1 MTRSPIDFYF
11 DFSSPYGYL
20 GSHRIEALARK
31 HGREVVWR
39 PFLLGVVFKDTGS
52 QPLVEYPIKGEYAL
66 RDFKRSA
73 RLYGIEFVMPET
85 FPVSALAGARAFY
98 WLADRDAGKA
108 KALARALFAAVFRSG
123 HDIGKGERVV
133 EVAAE
138 LGVDPEELRAALAD
152 PAVKQRLRDEV
163 GAAIERGVFGS
174 PFFFADGEPFWGADR
189 LDHVDRWLETGG
201 W

>member
-1 MTRSPIDFYF
+1 MAGAPIDFYF

-20 GSHRIEALARK
+20 GAQRIEALARK
-31 HGREVVWR
+31 HGREVAWR
-39 PFLLGVVFKDTGS
+39 PFLLGVVFKDTGA
-52 QPLVEYPIKGEYAL
+52 QPLVDYPIKGEYAL

-85 FPVSALAGARAFY
+85 FPVSALAGSRAFY
-98 WLADRDAGKA
+98 WLGDRDPGKA
-108 KALARALFAAVFRSG
+108 KALARALFAAVFQRG
-123 HDIGKGERVV
+123 HDIGAPERVV
-133 EVAAE
+133 EVAAD
-138 LGVDPEELRAALAD
+138 LGVDPEELRAALTD

-174 PFFFADGEPFWGADR
+174 PFFFVDGEPFWGADR